1 MSTRLQKHGVLG
13 IFHICTLMERV
24 QCASQCAWKA
34 SHVSASKGKE
44 LKNRNYLVESED
56 LEHIARSGTHVASV
70 CFWGYLRAYLKIS
83 KAMKRFFFFFLS
95 FPFIC
100 LEMFFTKEAKKCS
113 VHRIHLERPPPGIPS
128 GTVKSLTV

>member
-1 MSTRLQKHGVLG
+1 
-13 IFHICTLMERV
+13 MERV

-70 CFWGYLRAYLKIS
+70 CFGGYLRAYLKIS
-83 KAMKRFFFFFLS
+83 KAMKRFFFFFYHFLS
-95 FPFIC
+95 FVLKCFSLKKQRNAVFTGFI
-100 LEMFFTKEAKKCS
+100 
-113 VHRIHLERPPPGIPS
+113 
-128 GTVKSLTV
+128 